1 MKYINY
7 GKKGALT
14 IFDIGKAGLNCTGSK
29 HLLEVFDKHKAE
41 FEAAAKLDAK
51 SLKDER
57 PETAPP
63 PLTTMPSALS
73 NFLNQ
78 PEEVKKLEQHLPI
91 MVDHQLL
98 ECLHPII
105 HRELQERGMWVKCIR
120 WGDYKYK
127 PSFWPEDV
135 VPWGLVNNPVHPQK
149 HKLPL
154 PLVEVLKIAVY
165 RCLKAKGIDPRN
177 HVKDDVCPKQIRNKL
192 RSRSLKTID
201 EAYERFYSLFPLK
214 TESEEAKYVPD
225 ESYDPQESFEL
236 EEAIEQS
243 EVTEEEPLEHSDD
256 EDMSDDDDEV
266 YSISGKDR
274 AAAITNIL
282 NILANAS
289 SND

>member
-78 PEEVKKLEQHLPI
+78 PEKVKKLEQHLPI
-91 MVDHQLL
+91 MVDKQLL
-98 ECLHPII
+98 EYLHPMI
-105 HRELQERGMWVKCIR
+105 HRELQERGMLASRMR

-127 PSFWPEDV
+127 PSFWPEDIA
-135 VPWGLVNNPVHPQK
+135 PWGLIINPVTAQK
-149 HKLPL
+149 HKLPF
-154 PLVEVLKIAVY
+154 PFVEVLKIAVY
-165 RCLKAKGIDPRN
+165 RCLMAKGIDPRN
-177 HVKDDVCPKQIRNKL
+177 HVKDDV
-192 RSRSLKTID
+192 S
-201 EAYERFYSLFPLK
+201 EA
-214 TESEEAKYVPD
+214 D
-225 ESYDPQESFEL
+225 
-236 EEAIEQS
+236 
-243 EVTEEEPLEHSDD
+243 
-256 EDMSDDDDEV
+256 
-266 YSISGKDR
+266 
-274 AAAITNIL
+274 
-282 NILANAS
+282 
-289 SND
+289 